1 MRWGKA
7 MSKVLSVKVWF
18 WVAIV
23 ANGVF
28 GALVGSLWAAD
39 AAESWWGAENVQAH
53 DEIYERIIG
62 YLLFAMIFVLIGIAV
77 LVSGRVFNQLALVT
91 SGSLLFAHLAVMT
104 YGDANGYGSPS
115 EWIAPIVLDI
125 VLAGTAVRA
134 LRQSPA

>member
-1 MRWGKA
+1 

-18 WVAIV
+18 WVVIV

-115 EWIAPIVLDI
+115 EWITPIVLDI